1 MFFEIT
7 NKDLSVTQI
16 GEVIVE
22 KKKNGLTP
30 ENAIEILGMTNHY
43 THIKSVIAEINKLP
57 KEERLAYKDFVVGAV
72 DSRKTSD
79 ENYGQLLRLADE
91 GDYYLEFRTSNTKEK
106 CYKEK
111 TAQAVEGAENGMI
124 YIKKDGTGF
133 DFRGRGLR
141 VEIEGWRYLDFC
153 DEDLDQFDYL
163 KLRRSGDINFG
174 RQTEYGEDR
183 ILLCV
188 GTYYFKMPRRLVV
201 EDFDMLEFEGCDL
214 SKTEELNISC
224 KNLLGEVF
232 GEVYFKDVHFPK
244 KLDLSKCHTA
254 ICSKYECLDEL
265 KEVKFRNKEQ
275 ADEFFEGT
283 TGFNGKIIYADE
295 LQNPKPQVVRGSD
308 IDR

>member
-16 GEVIVE
+16 GEVIAE

-30 ENAIEILGMTNHY
+30 EDAIEILGMTNHY
-43 THIKSVIAEINKLP
+43 THIKSVITEINKLST
-57 KEERLAYKDFVVGAV
+57 EYRLAYKDFVVGAV
-72 DSRKTSD
+72 DSREVSD

-91 GDYYLEFRTSNTKEK
+91 GNYYLEFRTSNMKEK
-106 CYKEK
+106 CYEEK

-124 YIKKDGTGF
+124 YIKDGDGF

-141 VEIEGWRYLDFC
+141 VEIEGRSYLSFY

-163 KLRRSGDINFG
+163 KLRRPGDINLG
-174 RQTEYGEDR
+174 RQNKYDEYG
-183 ILLCV
+183 ILLSDD
-188 GTYYFKMPRRLVV
+188 TYYFKMPRRLVV
-201 EDFDMLEFEGCDL
+201 EDFKMLWFECCDL
-214 SKTEELNISC
+214 SKTEELNISS

-232 GEVYFKDVHFPK
+232 GDVYFKDVYFPK

-254 ICSKYECLDEL
+254 ICSEYECLDEL

-275 ADEFFEGT
+275 ADKFFKGT

-295 LQNPKPQVVRGSD
+295 PQNPVSQVVRGND